1 MFKGKFVTL
10 SNTNC
15 VQDDDPYVR
24 KTAAICVAKLHDIN
38 AEMVEDRG
46 FLDQLK
52 GMLQDANPMVVAN
65 AVAALAEIQE
75 LSGKQVF
82 EVTNTIVFK
91 LLAALNECNEWG
103 QVFILDAMASYDPP
117 DASQA
122 ESIIQRVIPRLQHA
136 NGAVVMSSVKVIVK
150 QMMLVKDESL
160 VKTWCK
166 KMAPPL
172 VTLLSAEP
180 EVQFVALR
188 NINLIVQKIPDV
200 LTNDVKVHLS
210 SLFLLIPLWL
220 TIVGVFL

>member
-1 MFKGKFVTL
+1 
-10 SNTNC
+10 
-15 VQDDDPYVR
+15 
-24 KTAAICVAKLHDIN
+24 
-38 AEMVEDRG
+38 MVEDRG

-103 QVFILDAMASYDPP
+103 QVFILDAMASYNPP
-117 DASQA
+117 DAGQA

-150 QMMLVKDESL
+150 QMTLVEDESL

-200 LTNDVKVHLS
+200 LTNDVKVHVS
-210 SLFLLIPLWL
+210 SHCL
-220 TIVGVFL
+220 TIYL